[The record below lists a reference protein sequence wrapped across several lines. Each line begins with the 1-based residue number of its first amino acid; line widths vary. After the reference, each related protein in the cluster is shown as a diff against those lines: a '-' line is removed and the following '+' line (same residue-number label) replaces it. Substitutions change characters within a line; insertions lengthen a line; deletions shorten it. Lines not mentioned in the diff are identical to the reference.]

1 MKDKDL
7 VAVAIALGWGLVA
20 AVSAYA
26 VVRMIQFFASADP
39 DPAALVWSAHA
50 GFFWRVWTVSYAG
63 GIVAFVAFVLAR
75 GHTAAAAKALVPAIG
90 AAALLAALQSALF
103 P

>member
-1 MKDKDL
+1 VKDF
-7 VAVAIALGWGLVA
+7 VAVAISLAWGLVA

-26 VVRMIQFFASADP
+26 VVRGIQFFAYPDA

-50 GFFWRVWTVSYAG
+50 GFFWRVWTASYAG
-63 GIVAFVAFVLAR
+63 GIVVFVTFVLAR
-75 GHTAAAAKALVPAIG
+75 GDAATAARALIPAIG
-90 AAALLAALQSALF
+90 AAALLAGLQSALF

>member
-1 MKDKDL
+1 VKDKDL
-7 VAVAIALGWGLVA
+7 VAVAISIGWGLVA

-26 VVRMIQFFASADP
+26 VVRTIQFFASPDP
-39 DPAALVWSAHA
+39 DPAALVWSVHA

-63 GIVAFVAFVLAR
+63 GFVAFVAFVLAR

-90 AAALLAALQSALF
+90 AAALLTALQSALF